1 MEAIQQEVFIMDR
14 IKHMPIIMPTS
25 SKVNDIVEFGNA
37 KRWGRQQ
44 NLDAIESLRE
54 DTRLGLR
61 EGEIKCY

>member
-25 SKVNDIVEFGNA
+25 SKSVEFGNA
-37 KRWGRQQ
+37 KRWSRQQ
-44 NLDAIESLRE
+44 YLDAIESLRG

-61 EGEIKCY
+61 KGEIKCY